1 MIMSEQTNGSQDIN
15 NLESP
20 TLGNVPQL
28 YPDEPTKYIR
38 NGYVPDI
45 ALQVIDGN
53 YPHELI
59 TDEARRDVES
69 AGGKAM
75 IMLVLVSLCANYST
89 KTRTIEASQKQ
100 IAHKLGVTRTTVN
113 RCIQVLKNVGLL
125 VDVGVS
131 KYGTRKYGIPLI
143 ESFINALPTREPL
156 RVNEPVKQP
165 VNKGVKQGV
174 NSGEHIQNI
183 DIYNNNH
190 DDYKKVDEHNKE
202 LYLRAVVD
210 IPKDLQPKWNKTTA
224 KEFMRVMQYASTWN
238 T

>member
-1 MIMSEQTNGSQDIN
+1 
-15 NLESP
+15 
-20 TLGNVPQL
+20 
-28 YPDEPTKYIR
+28 
-38 NGYVPDI
+38 
-45 ALQVIDGN
+45 
-53 YPHELI
+53 
-59 TDEARRDVES
+59 
-69 AGGKAM
+69 
-75 IMLVLVSLCANYST
+75 
-89 KTRTIEASQKQ
+89 
-100 IAHKLGVTRTTVN
+100 
-113 RCIQVLKNVGLL
+113 VGLL